1 MYTHTVCVA
10 SCFLQ
15 AASIPVL
22 DKQQPY
28 SLSCYTLVPVIP
40 VTRQASTL
48 EGTDAYCIWSS
59 GRDAAGRGSQ
69 TDLFLT
75 HLDSAKTLKLRA
87 AASSFSPR
95 NMHGRHGRQQ
105 LCVPCAAFLFFF
117 GSFLPPMRDEV
128 TQPCFAALEYK
139 RVVLLWSVLQWL
151 HAVPIISI
159 RLAVLNVNL
168 CCCMRCSFFFW

>member
-59 GRDAAGRGSQ
+59 GRDATGGGSQ
-69 TDLFLT
+69 TDLFLM
-75 HLDSAKTLKLRA
+75 HLNASKTLKLWA
-87 AASSFSPR
+87 AACPALFTEKFACAWMATTLR
-95 NMHGRHGRQQ
+95 AV
-105 LCVPCAAFLFFF
+105 LCLFGFF

-128 TQPCFAALEYK
+128 TTQPCCFREQ
-139 RVVLLWSVLQWL
+139 RVVLLWSGVQWL

-159 RLAVLNVNL
+159 RLTVLNVNL
-168 CCCMRCSFFFW
+168 CCCMRCSLFFW